1 MISVK
6 PNQTITLITP
16 KIKPGSPDPFKLVW
30 YVKGQSI
37 RLPFNSSMLHSELTI
52 NSSLQQEQ
60 IACVIENRFGESVHF
75 FQLNFLQAPHFLLAL
90 KKQIEIELN
99 QNIVLTVYITGNP
112 LPTIQW
118 FRNNQIID
126 NKQFEQHITSFSG
139 IYSLILTNFTLMDAG
154 NYSVVAKNSENQV
167 SSETQIIL
175 KSNSK
180 LYRNRIRIFSD
191 IFLASFHLNTLP
203 TMVLVTTTVR

>member
-60 IACVIENRFGESVHF
+60 IACVIENRFGESTHF